1 VLCRNVILNKFG
13 KNDIALLFLPKV
25 RIIIISTKELEVM
38 TVYYHRQLEKTILK
52 AAGEFACITL
62 YGARQTGKSTM
73 VRTLFD
79 NIEYVTLDSSRE
91 RALAKQDPELFL
103 ESHGTPLII
112 DEIQKADTLM
122 EAIKIKIDEAKL
134 KCVKNGENT
143 GLMYILTGSNTHEI
157 RQKASETLAGRTAII
172 EVGSLT
178 ECEKRQIDGEA
189 FVPDIEMIKRK
200 ESKLSAKNRF
210 EVFDEVFKGGM
221 PEYWINNIDR
231 TTFFESYIT
240 TYLEKDVSKMI
251 NVDKLDD
258 FRRFMTI
265 TALRTGQQVDYT
277 EIGRAVGIDSRT
289 AKGWISILE
298 ASGITMLLQ
307 PYANNLAKRIIKT
320 PKLYFLDTGLCA
332 YLCGWSDPRILEA
345 SPMAGAFFETYVVSE
360 IVKSLRN
367 DGKRV
372 EYTLYYY
379 RDRDQKEVD
388 ILYIKDQTIYPIEI
402 KKGIGKDNANKN
414 FSILDQYKMPVA
426 TGLIIDTGESVLPLN
441 RNAYYCPVGM
451 IGL

>member
-1 VLCRNVILNKFG
+1 
-13 KNDIALLFLPKV
+13 
-25 RIIIISTKELEVM
+25 M
-38 TVYYHRQLEKTILK
+38 YYHRQLEKTILK
-52 AAGEFACITL
+52 AADEFACITL

-73 VRTLFD
+73 VRTMFD
-79 NIEYVTLDSSRE
+79 NIEYVTLDNSRE
-91 RALAKQDPELFL
+91 RTLAGQDPELFL
-103 ESHGTPLII
+103 ESHGIPLII
-112 DEIQKADTLM
+112 DEIQKADALM

-134 KCVKNGENT
+134 KSVKNSERIS
-143 GLMYILTGSNTHEI
+143 LMYILTGSNTHEI

-178 ECEKRQIDGEA
+178 ECEKRQIEGEA
-189 FVPDIEMIKRK
+189 FVPDVEILKNK
-200 ESKLSAKNRF
+200 ESKLASKNRF
-210 EVFDEVFKGGM
+210 EVFEEIYKGGM
-221 PEYWINNIDR
+221 PEYWINQPDR

-240 TYLEKDVSKMI
+240 TYLEKDVSRLI

-258 FRRFMTI
+258 FRRFMSI
-265 TALRTGQQVDYT
+265 TALRTGQQIDYT
-277 EIGRAVGIDSRT
+277 EIGRAVGVDSRT
-289 AKGWISILE
+289 VKGWISILE
-298 ASGITMLLQ
+298 ASGIIILLQ
-307 PYANNLAKRIIKT
+307 PYANNLTKRIIKT
-320 PKLYFLDTGLCA
+320 PKLYFMDTGLCA
-332 YLCGWSDPRILEA
+332 YLCGWTDSRILEA

-402 KKGIGKDNANKN
+402 KKGIGKDKADKN
-414 FSILDQYKMPVA
+414 FNILNQYKMPIA
-426 TGLIIDTGESVLPLN
+426 NGLIIDTGNSVYPLN
-441 RNAYYCPVGM
+441 RTAYYCPVGM

>member
-1 VLCRNVILNKFG
+1 
-13 KNDIALLFLPKV
+13 
-25 RIIIISTKELEVM
+25 
-38 TVYYHRQLEKTILK
+38 
-52 AAGEFACITL
+52 
-62 YGARQTGKSTM
+62 M

-79 NIEYVTLDSSRE
+79 NIEYVTLDSSTE

-134 KCVKNGENT
+134 NCVKNGENT

-178 ECEKRQIDGEA
+178 ECEKRQIEGEA
-189 FVPDIEMIKRK
+189 FVPDIEIIK
-200 ESKLSAKNRF
+200 SKKTKLLAKNRY
-210 EVFDEVFKGGM
+210 EVFEEIFKGGM

-332 YLCGWSDPRILEA
+332 YLCGWSDPKILEA

-402 KKGIGKDNANKN
+402 KKGIGKDNADKN

-426 TGLIIDTGESVLPLN
+426 TGIIIDTGDSILPLN